1 MTLLYLTRVGSS
13 GALSPQQQTLLC
25 VWGVGK
31 GAEEEVES
39 AEGWLYLSH
48 GLSWIALLRS
58 VLSY

>member
-1 MTLLYLTRVGSS
+1 MGSS

-39 AEGWLYLSH
+39 AEGWLDLSH
-48 GLSWIALLRS
+48 GLSWITLLRS